1 MVGMNGF
8 TGTAMKE
15 RAKLLF
21 AACQSTLVVSGL
33 STRILLGIALIPI
46 WGPAFGES
54 LRIAGSACTSPPRLN
69 CPRGDCARELL
80 AEPGEAAE
88 PASGRRFYLDF
99 PCDLKPGEKVNFI
112 LNMHGA
118 TSNGAWMRH
127 YFPAVDYKEKHRLV
141 IATPTSATA
150 TRIWNSEADD
160 ATLQRIVD
168 LVFEKFGKANI
179 RSFWL
184 VGHSQGGIT
193 QNRLIC
199 TPFFS
204 NKVDGWLSLSGG
216 RIGRVELVPDF
227 FGASQP
233 GVANAP
239 PGARGGN
246 RGASPG
252 VASIM
257 PCDFSFIFTTG
268 EKEITELPET
278 SPWAEKYACRTRVR
292 KADIVDR
299 RAGQVTAGNQPQRAS
314 MGGFARPGK
323 AQVFVYPKCGGGRL
337 VADVVRMDKGHS
349 EGLEPKV
356 TEALIRMM
364 LAAPRGKANAR

>member
-1 MVGMNGF
+1 MNFRGW
-8 TGTAMKE
+8 
-15 RAKLLF
+15 
-21 AACQSTLVVSGL
+21 
-33 STRILLGIALIPI
+33 STRILMGMALVPTC
-46 WGPAFGES
+46 GLAFGES

-69 CPRGDCARELL
+69 CPQGDCARELL
-80 AEPGEAAE
+80 AEPGEAIE
-88 PASGRRFYLDF
+88 PVSGRRFYLDF

-127 YFPAVDYKEKHRLV
+127 YFPAVDYKEKYRLV

-150 TRIWNSEADD
+150 TRIWNGETDD

-179 RSFWL
+179 RTFWL
-184 VGHSQGGIT
+184 AGHSQGGIT
-193 QNRLIC
+193 QNRLVC
-199 TPFFS
+199 TPYFS

-227 FGASQP
+227 FGAP
-233 GVANAP
+233 TAGGAAGP

-246 RGASPG
+246 RAASPG
-252 VASIM
+252 VAPLP
-257 PCDFSFIFTTG
+257 PCDFSFIFATG
-268 EKEITELPET
+268 EREITELPGN
-278 SPWAEKYACRTRVR
+278 SPWAEKYACRARLR
-292 KADIVDR
+292 KADVVDKKP
-299 RAGQVTAGNQPQRAS
+299 GLVTAGSQPQRAS
-314 MGGFARPGK
+314 MGGFALPGR
-323 AQVFVYPKCGGGRL
+323 AQVFVYPKCSGDRL
-337 VADVVRMDKGHS
+337 VADVLRVDKGHS

-364 LAAPRGKANAR
+364 LSAPRGRANAR